1 MWGVGEGRLRGVGR
15 RLAGV
20 GGALLAGCA
29 LLLWGAAPMAS
40 AGGPTSV
47 LLAAPGNQRTAALYN
62 SDREYAALE
71 RLLGTPARG
80 SREQP
85 PDEELMAADQI
96 NVTWMVHDV
105 MPWRIDRV
113 HRMARGK
120 DVWIF
125 RTMDVERQTRG
136 SWYRAARPDELRA
149 LFDDLDLTGGPTSTP
164 GAYEETRDVPEG
176 PAADPSRAG
185 AESSEAAASAPPA
198 ARASSGPGAG
208 TGWWWAGP
216 GAVAGAVLAL
226 VLRPWVSRRPWD
238 RLRGE
243 PGPRQ
248 ELRDV

>member
-1 MWGVGEGRLRGVGR
+1 MWGVGEGRLRGARR

-47 LLAAPGNQRTAALYN
+47 LLAAPGNQRTAALYH

-80 SREQP
+80 FREQP
-85 PDEELMAADQI
+85 PDEALMAADQI

-125 RTMDVERQTRG
+125 RTTDVERRTHG

-164 GAYEETRDVPEG
+164 GAYEETRDAPEV
-176 PAADPSRAG
+176 PAAQPS
-185 AESSEAAASAPPA
+185 EAASAPPA
-198 ARASSGPGAG
+198 ARAAGGPGAG
-208 TGWWWAGP
+208 TGWWWAVP

-226 VLRPWVSRRPWD
+226 SLRPFVSRRPWD

>member
-1 MWGVGEGRLRGVGR
+1 
-15 RLAGV
+15 
-20 GGALLAGCA
+20 
-29 LLLWGAAPMAS
+29 MAS

-47 LLAAPGNQRTAALYN
+47 LLAAPGNQRTAALYH
-62 SDREYAALE
+62 SDREYAALD

-125 RTMDVERQTRG
+125 RTTDVERQTRG
-136 SWYRAARPDELRA
+136 SWYRAARPGELRA

-164 GAYEETRDVPEG
+164 GAYEETRDVPTG
-176 PAADPSRAG
+176 PAAGP
-185 AESSEAAASAPPA
+185 SEAVAGPSEAVADASGTAASAPPA

-226 VLRPWVSRRPWD
+226 GLRPWVSRRPWD

>member
-1 MWGVGEGRLRGVGR
+1 
-15 RLAGV
+15 
-20 GGALLAGCA
+20 LLAGCA

-85 PDEELMAADQI
+85 PEVELMAADQI

-125 RTMDVERQTRG
+125 RTTDVERQARG

-164 GAYEETRDVPEG
+164 GAYGETRDVPTG
-176 PAADPSRAG
+176 PAAEPSG
-185 AESSEAAASAPPA
+185 AAAEPSGAATSAPPA

-208 TGWWWAGP
+208 TGWWWAVP

-226 VLRPWVSRRPWD
+226 GLRPFVTRRPWD